1 MKKRC
6 LAGLLSAMMV
16 FGLLAGCGSSGTEE
30 KTEGGS
36 TTKEEAGD
44 KDQITVACTWQDLA
58 NEYIMQLA
66 EVAEAYCEEKGYQ
79 YVSADGQGDAD
90 NQVSQVENFITQ
102 GVDAIVLNPYD
113 KDGCIPCAQKAAEAG
128 IPIVVVC
135 TQLSDLSSATAFVG
149 SNDVEAGE
157 IEMQMV
163 ADAIDGKGDIAVI
176 LGPTGISAQAD
187 RSQGIQ
193 NILDKYPDI
202 NVIYEES
209 ANWDRAEAMTL
220 MENWLQT
227 GKTINAVVAQN
238 DEMAIG
244 AYNAIAAAGKQK
256 DIPVVGIDAI
266 ADALKSVEEG
276 GLLCTVFQNAKA
288 QSETA
293 IDVAVQAAKGEK
305 VDDWYD
311 VPFEL
316 VTSDNVGDYK

>member
-6 LAGLLSAMMV
+6 LTGLLVVVMV
-16 FGLLAGCGSSGTEE
+16 LSMLAGCSSSDEGETTETTETEE
-30 KTEGGS
+30 T
-36 TTKEEAGD
+36 GD
-44 KDQITVACTWQDLA
+44 DETLTIACTWQDLA
-58 NEYIMQLA
+58 NEYIVKLA
-66 EVAEAYCEEKGYQ
+66 EVAEAYCEEKGYN

-102 GVDAIVLNPYD
+102 GVDAIILNPYD
-113 KDGCIPCAQKAAEAG
+113 KDGCIPCAQKAKEAG
-128 IPIVVVC
+128 IPCVVIC
-135 TQLSDLSSATAFVG
+135 TQLSDLSSATAYVG
-149 SNDVEAGE
+149 SDDVQAGE
-157 IEMQMV
+157 IEMQQV

-176 LGPTGISAQAD
+176 LGPTGISSQTD

-193 NILDKYPDI
+193 NILDQYPDI
-202 NVIYEES
+202 QVIYEES

-227 GKTINAVVAQN
+227 GKNIDAVVAQN

-244 AYNAIAAAGKQK
+244 AYNAIAAAGKQ
-256 DIPVVGIDAI
+256 DEIPVVGIDAI

-276 GLLCTVFQNAKA
+276 GLLCTVFQNATA
-288 QSETA
+288 QSQTA
-293 IDVAVQAAKGEK
+293 VDVAVKAAQGEE

-316 VTSDNVGDYK
+316 VTIDNVADYK

>member
-1 MKKRC
+1 MKKRW
-6 LAGLLSAMMV
+6 LAGLLVVAMVLSM
-16 FGLLAGCGSSGTEE
+16 LIGCSSSD
-30 KTEGGS
+30 EGNS
-36 TTKEEAGD
+36 SEDAAASEDAGD
-44 KDQITVACTWQDLA
+44 DGALTIACTWQDLA

-66 EVAEAYCEEKGYQ
+66 EVAEAYCEEKGYN

-113 KDGCIPCAQKAAEAG
+113 KDGCIPCTQKAAEAG
-128 IPIVVVC
+128 IPCIVVC
-135 TQLSDLSSATAFVG
+135 TQLSDLSSATAYVG
-149 SNDVEAGE
+149 SDDVQAGE
-157 IEMQMV
+157 IEMQQI
-163 ADAIDGKGDIAVI
+163 ADALDGKGDIAVI
-176 LGPTGISAQAD
+176 LGPTGISSQTD

-193 NILDKYPDI
+193 NILDQYPDI

-227 GKTINAVVAQN
+227 GKNIDAVVAQN

-244 AYNAIAAAGKQK
+244 AYNAIAASGKA
-256 DIPVVGIDAI
+256 DEIPVVGIDAI

-276 GLLCTVFQNAKA
+276 GLLCTVFQNATA
-288 QSETA
+288 QSQTA
-293 IDVAVQAAKGEK
+293 IDVAAQAAQGEE

-316 VTSDNVGDYK
+316 VTIDNVADYK